1 MECKY
6 CHTIFNEASL
16 NPQPKIWWDDKGTES
31 VKLLECPFC
40 GKIQVIKYEPIHNLN
55 YDKRY
60 YK

>member
-6 CHTIFNEASL
+6 CHTVFNEASL
-16 NPQPKIWWDDKGTES
+16 NPRPKIWWDDKGTES

-40 GKIQVIKYEPIHNLN
+40 GKIQVIKYEPIHNPN